1 MLQWTLN
8 SPIGKLYLLATSNA
22 LKAVHWK
29 KQPVPMASSLKGSD
43 PAVQILAQ
51 AVRELEEYFAGR
63 RQKFEIPL
71 DSEGT
76 EFQKKVW
83 GQLRK
88 IPYGKTCSY
97 QDIAKKLK
105 NDKAVRAVGT
115 ANGRNPLSIIV
126 PCHRVINAS
135 GALGGYAGG
144 LSIKTQLLDLE
155 KKFLA

>member
-8 SPIGKLYLLATSNA
+8 SPIGKLYLVASSEA

-29 KQPVPMASSLKGSD
+29 KQAVPMASSLKGSD
-43 PAVQILAQ
+43 PAIRILAQ
-51 AVRELEEYFAGR
+51 AVCELEEYFAGR
-63 RQKFEIPL
+63 RQKFEVPL
-71 DSEGT
+71 DSQGT

-83 GQLRK
+83 SQLRK

-126 PCHRVINAS
+126 PCHRVISSS

-144 LSIKTQLLDLE
+144 LSIKTQLLELE
-155 KKFLA
+155 KRFLA